1 MWNKGTIDVCWT
13 DSYQSLPFEREPIQE
28 YEIKK
33 WRMLGYTH
41 DSFSGK
47 MYSSRNPM
55 PDWVNDVA
63 LDLKLSKC
71 GFVIYKMSTLEIMP
85 VHVDHYH
92 TYCKV
97 FDVDRADVVRTI
109 VFLEDWKPGHYS
121 EIDGVG
127 ITNWK
132 AGDYIQW
139 QADVPH
145 AAANIGIAP
154 RYTLQITGVLE
165 HEL

>member
-1 MWNKGTIDVCWT
+1 
-13 DSYQSLPFEREPIQE
+13 
-28 YEIKK
+28 
-33 WRMLGYTH
+33 
-41 DSFSGK
+41 
-47 MYSSRNPM
+47 M